1 MTVAICSGPFL
12 LSTWKGQASSSVS
25 VPVQPGYGGPFPRA
39 TTP

>member
-1 MTVAICSGPFL
+1 MTVAIYSGPFL

-25 VPVQPGYGGPFPRA
+25 VPIQPGYGCPFPRA